1 MKDFSALIGQMT
13 VPEKLAQMTQ
23 LMGNCFVTEGF
34 GKLMGI
40 SYGFD
45 IPEELAWN
53 IGSVLA
59 MSGARKLR
67 EVQKSY
73 LEHNRNKIPLLFMH
87 DVIHGFRT
95 IFPVPLAMACSFD
108 PKLAEQAASI
118 AAKEAAVSG
127 LHVTFSPMADLVR
140 DCRWGRVIE
149 SSGEDPLLDC
159 MMTQAAVRGYQGD
172 DVGQPYCLAACL
184 KHFAGYGAAEGG
196 RDYNTTEISTY
207 QLENFYLPAYRAA
220 VDAGCKLVMSAFNAL
235 NGVPCTANRALF
247 RDLLR
252 EKWGF
257 KGTVITDCT
266 ALYELVPHGYAADE
280 ADAAQRALEAGMDI
294 EMASTA
300 FYKKLPALIA
310 EGKVSASLLDE
321 ALRLFP
327 GAREWTVEAGRP
339 DTIDKDKLRVLK
351 EHGIERISVN
361 PQTFS
366 DETLRVIGRAHTAQ
380 QTINAFNLA
389 REMGIHHINMDLIAA
404 LPGETE
410 ADFARSLEK
419 TIALNPE
426 SVTVH
431 TLAIKRSSRLHE
443 ENRYRADADAAAR
456 MVTYARETLGGALYR
471 PYYLYRQ
478 KYMAGNLENVGY
490 ARSGYAC
497 LYNIDNM
504 EETTRILALG
514 AGAITKWLFPRERRI
529 ERAPNVRNIEQ
540 YIDRAEEMAD
550 RKRTL
555 IMS

>member
-1 MKDFSALIGQMT
+1 MIRLETNLPEFFNELCEVVRLFYGIVDIRPDAGETLIEHVHSEENGEWIERFHSGDTSAEHRAPVVRGGLEEKRCLKRAAKTGCFLLMREMT
-13 VPEKLAQMTQ
+13 GSCPPWGSLTGIRPTRLMYELREEGIEGEQARAEMQRRFYVSPEKARLLSDILDMQRGLIDTPDDEYDLYIGIPFCTTRCAYCSFASGELGNGALVEPYLAALKREMALSAA
-23 LMGNCFVTEGF
+23 LMAERG
-34 GKLMGI
+34 L
-40 SYGFD
+40 
-45 IPEELAWN
+45 
-53 IGSVLA
+53 
-59 MSGARKLR
+59 KLR
-67 EVQKSY
+67 
-73 LEHNRNKIPLLFMH
+73 
-87 DVIHGFRT
+87 
-95 IFPVPLAMACSFD
+95 
-108 PKLAEQAASI
+108 AAY
-118 AAKEAAVSG
+118 
-127 LHVTFSPMADLVR
+127 M
-140 DCRWGRVIE
+140 
-149 SSGEDPLLDC
+149 
-159 MMTQAAVRGYQGD
+159 
-172 DVGQPYCLAACL
+172 
-184 KHFAGYGAAEGG
+184 GG
-196 RDYNTTEISTY
+196 
-207 QLENFYLPAYRAA
+207 
-220 VDAGCKLVMSAFNAL
+220 
-235 NGVPCTANRALF
+235 
-247 RDLLR
+247 
-252 EKWGF
+252 
-257 KGTVITDCT
+257 GTPT
-266 ALYELVPHGYAADE
+266 ALSAD
-280 ADAAQRALEAGMDI
+280 QL
-294 EMASTA
+294 
-300 FYKKLPALIA
+300 
-310 EGKVSASLLDE
+310 ASLLDE

-339 DTIDKDKLRVLK
+339 DTIDRNKLRVLK
-351 EHGIERISVN
+351 ERGIERISVN

-380 QTINAFNLA
+380 QTIDAFNLA

-419 TIALNPE
+419 TITLNPE

-443 ENRYRADADAAAR
+443 ENRYHADADAAAR
-456 MVTYARETLGGALYR
+456 MVTYARETLSDALYR

-490 ARSGYAC
+490 AKPGYAC